1 MATVTYIR
9 EQKQSVSAMKAVMR
23 YCMKEEKIWDEHSQT
38 HLISGI
44 NCDSGNTITEFLAT
58 KTAHG
63 KLDGIN
69 FYQYVQSFSPR
80 EKLTPAQAHEIA
92 MEFAEKA
99 WPGHE
104 VQVTT
109 HCDAAHIHSHFI
121 INSVAY
127 ETGQK
132 LRQNPTTLKQLR
144 KLSDEICL
152 AHNLSVLKPYEKG
165 GRKLTAREY
174 RAAKK
179 GQSWKFK
186 LMYQITKAMEKSSS
200 QKDFL
205 LLMKRAG
212 YEVHCTE
219 ERKYITFTCPN
230 GMKCRCSKLHDPK
243 FLKENIGHELRL
255 REQFLREYVSGGTDE
270 GQRRGAGHQR
280 VGAVPAGGLRHTG
293 GMAAGGESIT
303 GTGGAIPTHPL
314 PNDPDPRHPAGAGA
328 DADSTGAN
336 PPGGEAGDPALHPN
350 HTGTGWER
358 ERQAFIRMVEGT
370 VGKSQGH
377 ERDRRQAGKEGYE
390 ADDRRSVRFGSGL
403 GAGMLGLASA
413 GSLIETDP
421 EDPEERRRRIEAEQA
436 GSNLGT
442 VLGLALVAAMAMTE
456 EEEIEE
462 QEELNERYAEEEND
476 WHQTMM

>member
-1 MATVTYIR
+1 MATVTYIQER
-9 EQKQSVSAMKAVMR
+9 TQTISAMKAVMR
-23 YCMKEEKIWDEHSQT
+23 YCMKPEKIWDEQSQR

-44 NCDSGNTITEFLAT
+44 NCDGGNTITEFLAT
-58 KTAHG
+58 KTAHR

-80 EKLTPAQAHEIA
+80 ERLTPVQAHEIA
-92 MEFAEKA
+92 KEFAEKA

-165 GRKLTAREY
+165 GQKLTSREY

-186 LMYQITKAMEKSSS
+186 LMFQITKAMEKSSS
-200 QKDFL
+200 KKDFL

-212 YEVHCTE
+212 YGVNWTE
-219 ERKYITFTCPN
+219 DRKYITFTCPN
-230 GMKCRCSKLHDPK
+230 GKKCRCNKLHDPK
-243 FLKENIGHELRL
+243 FLKENIEHELRL
-255 REQFLREYVSGGTDE
+255 REQLLREYVSGGADE
-270 GQRRGAGHQR
+270 SQRRG
-280 VGAVPAGGLRHTG
+280 VGNPGADTVPAGGLRHPG
-293 GMAAGGESIT
+293 RMASGGERTAGS
-303 GTGGAIPTHPL
+303 GGAVPAHGIPDT
-314 PNDPDPRHPAGAGA
+314 PDSRHRAGAGA
-328 DADSTGAN
+328 DADSTDPN
-336 PPGGEAGDPALHPN
+336 SPGGEAGDSALHQSY
-350 HTGTGWER
+350 TGTGWER
-358 ERQAFIRMVEGT
+358 EREIFVRMVEGA
-370 VGKSQGH
+370 VGNQQGLGGANY
-377 ERDRRQAGKEGYE
+377 RTGKEAHE
-390 ADDRRSVRFGSGL
+390 ADGRRSLRIGSSL
-403 GAGMLGLASA
+403 GAVLGLASL
-413 GSLIETDP
+413 GNVIESD
-421 EDPEERRRRIEAEQA
+421 DPEERRRRIEAEQA
-436 GSNLGT
+436 GANLGA
-442 VLGLALVAAMAMTE
+442 VLGLTIGAVMALTE

-462 QEELNERYAEEEND
+462 QEYVNERYAEEEYRRE
-476 WHQTMM
+476 QSM

>member
-9 EQKQSVSAMKAVMR
+9 EKKQSLSAMKAVMR
-23 YCMKEEKIWDEHSQT
+23 YCMKEEKTWNEQFQR
-38 HLISGI
+38 HLVSGI
-44 NCDSGNTITEFLAT
+44 NCDSGNTIIEFLAT
-58 KTAHG
+58 KTAHR

-92 MEFAEKA
+92 KQFAEQA

-132 LRQNPTTLKQLR
+132 LRQNPSTLKQLR

-165 GRKLTAREY
+165 GQKLTSREY

-186 LMYQITKAMEKSSS
+186 LMFQITKAMEKSSS
-200 QKDFL
+200 KKDFL

-212 YEVHCTE
+212 YEVNWTE
-219 ERKYITFTCPN
+219 DRKYITFTCPN
-230 GMKCRCSKLHDPK
+230 GKKCRCNKLHDPK
-243 FLKENIGHELRL
+243 FLKENIEYELQL
-255 REQFLREYVSGGTDE
+255 REQFLWEYVSGGADE
-270 GQRRGAGHQR
+270 SQRRG
-280 VGAVPAGGLRHTG
+280 VGNPGSDSIPAGGLRHPG
-293 GMAAGGESIT
+293 GMAAGREST
-303 GTGGAIPTHPL
+303 AGAGGAVPAQHISDT
-314 PNDPDPRHPAGAGA
+314 PDSRHRAGTGA
-328 DADSTGAN
+328 DADSTDPN
-336 PPGGEAGDPALHPN
+336 SPGGEAGDSALHPN
-350 HTGTGWER
+350 HPGTGWER
-358 ERQAFIRMVEGT
+358 ERQAFVRMVKSA
-370 VGKSQGH
+370 VGKSQGYERGGFQTEKEAH
-377 ERDRRQAGKEGYE
+377 EAADRRNL
-390 ADDRRSVRFGSGL
+390 RFGGGVS
-403 GAGMLGLASA
+403 AVLGLASL
-413 GSLIETDP
+413 GNVIESD
-421 EDPEERRRRIEAEQA
+421 DPEERRRRIGAEQA
-436 GSNLGT
+436 GANLGA
-442 VLGLALVAAMAMTE
+442 VLGLTIGAVMALTE

-462 QEELNERYAEEEND
+462 QEYVNERYAEEENK
-476 WHQTMM
+476 WQQTL

>member
-1 MATVTYIR
+1 MATVTYIK
-9 EQKQSVSAMKAVMR
+9 ECTQTVSAMRAVMR
-23 YCMKEEKIWDEHSQT
+23 YCMKPEKIWDEQSQR
-38 HLISGI
+38 HLISGV
-44 NCDSGNTITEFLAT
+44 NCDGGNTITEFLAT

-165 GRKLTAREY
+165 GRKLNSREY

-179 GQSWKFK
+179 GQSWEFK
-186 LMYQITKAMEKSSS
+186 LMFQITKAMEKSSS
-200 QKDFL
+200 KKDFL

-212 YEVHCTE
+212 YEVHWTE
-219 ERKYITFTCPN
+219 DRKYITFTCPN
-230 GMKCRCSKLHDPK
+230 GKKCRCNKLHDPK
-243 FLKENIGHELRL
+243 FLKENIEHELRI
-255 REQFLREYVSGGTDE
+255 REQLLREYVSGGADE
-270 GQRRGAGHQR
+270 SQRRGAGHQR
-280 VGAVPAGGLRHTG
+280 VGAVPAGGLCHPG
-293 GMAAGGESIT
+293 GMAESGERTSGAGGAVPAQHIP
-303 GTGGAIPTHPL
+303 GA
-314 PNDPDPRHPAGAGA
+314 PNPRYRAGAGA
-328 DADSTGAN
+328 DADSTD
-336 PPGGEAGDPALHPN
+336 PYSPGGEAGDAALHQSY
-350 HTGTGWER
+350 TGTGWER
-358 ERQAFIRMVEGT
+358 EREVFIRMVEGT
-370 VGKSQGH
+370 VRKQQGLGGTNH
-377 ERDRRQAGKEGYE
+377 HTGKEAHE
-390 ADDRRSVRFGSGL
+390 ADDYRNLRFGGGV
-403 GAGMLGLASA
+403 GAVLGLASL
-413 GSLIETDP
+413 GNVIESD
-421 EDPEERRRRIEAEQA
+421 DPEERRRQIEAEQA
-436 GSNLGT
+436 GANLGA
-442 VLGLALVAAMAMTE
+442 VLGLTIGAVMALTE

-462 QEELNERYAEEEND
+462 QEYINERYAEEEYRRE
-476 WHQTMM
+476 QSM